1 MDLFW
6 FPSPS
11 GRLATATRPRGGDWL
26 EDDIQHL
33 AREAAM
39 LVSMLTRPEI
49 DELELGAEESSA
61 TRAKLQ
67 FLNVE
72 IEDRGVPER
81 AAPFVAAV
89 ERATD
94 VLLAGRGVVVHCRMG
109 VGRSSLFAA
118 ACLVRLGVEPGE
130 AWDRIAAS
138 RGRPVPDVS
147 TQREWLEASR
157 SLLGQKALR

>member
-6 FPSPS
+6 FASPS

-26 EDDIQHL
+26 DDDIQHV

-49 DELELGAEESSA
+49 NELELAHEESSA
-61 TRAKLQ
+61 LRAKLQ

-89 ERATD
+89 ERATGI
-94 VLLAGRGVVVHCRMG
+94 LAAGQGVVVHCRMG
-109 VGRSSLFAA
+109 IGRSSLFAA
-118 ACLVRLGVEPGE
+118 ACLVRLGVEPGD
-130 AWDRIAAS
+130 AWDRIAVS

-147 TQREWLEASR
+147 TQRDWLLASR
-157 SLLGQKALR
+157 PLLRR

>member
-26 EDDIQHL
+26 DDDIKHV

-49 DELELGAEESSA
+49 DELQLAAEESSA
-61 TRAKLQ
+61 IRAKLQ
-67 FLNVE
+67 YLNVE
-72 IEDRGVPER
+72 IEDRSVPER

-89 ERATD
+89 ERATEI
-94 VLLAGRGVVVHCRMG
+94 LIAGQGVVVHCRMG

-118 ACLVRLGVEPGE
+118 ACLVRLGVEPGD

-147 TQREWLEASR
+147 TQRDWLDASR
-157 SLLGQKALR
+157 PLLRQKTPR